1 MNLSKLHVNQ
11 GGAGWSFV
19 ISEVN
24 LLFYIISRN
33 PLHKTLEKNC
43 VAKHHII
50 SEKWKVRHWFYL
62 KWAQFRWFK
71 YLIIQWMPYGGL
83 TENIYLF
90 TLYVYPFLT
99 FFFIWNIISNN
110 MSKSIKSLM
119 YVLCFLIFMKN
130 KSEFLFV
137 L

>member
-24 LLFYIISRN
+24 LLFYVISRN
-33 PLHKTLEKNC
+33 PPHKTLEKNC
-43 VAKHHII
+43 VAKHRII

-62 KWAQFRWFK
+62 KWAQFWWFK

-90 TLYVYPFLT
+90 TLYDYPFLI
-99 FFFIWNIISNN
+99 FFFIWNISNN